1 MKTNTKTQMA
11 TLAKIVAVTAVLA
24 FPGAAFADDMAVTPT
39 HNGRNVYHAE
49 KAAVQAL
56 GLQHVTAG
64 TVQFNLI
71 DGEPIR

>member
-1 MKTNTKTQMA
+1 MKTNTKTKMA
-11 TLAKIVAVTAVLA
+11 NLAKIVAVTAILA
-24 FPGAAFADDMAVTPT
+24 IPGAAFADDMAVTPT
-39 HNGRNVYHAE
+39 HNDRTGYHAE
-49 KAAVQAL
+49 RTAVQAL

>member
-11 TLAKIVAVTAVLA
+11 TLAKIVAVTAILA
-24 FPGAAFADDMAVTPT
+24 LPGAAFADDMAVTPT

-56 GLQHVTAG
+56 GFPRATASA
-64 TVQFNLI
+64 VQFNLI

>member
-1 MKTNTKTQMA
+1 MKTNTKTKMA

-24 FPGAAFADDMAVTPT
+24 FPGAAFADDMAATPT

-49 KAAVQAL
+49 RTAVQAL
-56 GLQHVTAG
+56 GLQRATAG

-71 DGEPIR
+71 DGQPIR